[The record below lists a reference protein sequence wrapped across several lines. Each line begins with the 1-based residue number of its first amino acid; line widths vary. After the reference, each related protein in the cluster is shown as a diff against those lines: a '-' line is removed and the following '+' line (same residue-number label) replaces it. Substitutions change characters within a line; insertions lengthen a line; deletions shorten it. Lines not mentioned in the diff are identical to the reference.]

1 MRYISFR
8 SAGKVERSEPGSPR
22 PAADRPAFHAD
33 NWNMAT
39 APRGA

>member
-8 SAGKVERSEPGSPR
+8 SAGKVERPEPGSPR

-39 APRGA
+39 AARGV

>member
-8 SAGKVERSEPGSPR
+8 SVGKPRATEPGLLR
-22 PAADRPAFHAD
+22 PPADRPAFHAD

-39 APRGA
+39 AARGA

>member
-8 SAGKVERSEPGSPR
+8 PVGKPRVTRTGLPR
-22 PAADRPAFHAD
+22 PRADRPAFHAD

-39 APRGA
+39 AARGA

>member
-8 SAGKVERSEPGSPR
+8 SVGKPRATRAGPPR
-22 PAADRPAFHAD
+22 PPADRPAFHAD

-39 APRGA
+39 AARGA